1 VPDLLLLLAII
12 LAALV
17 YDFFNGF
24 NDCANAIAT
33 TVSTRALSPRAAII
47 MAWILNFLGAMSH
60 TAVATT
66 VGKGVIDPQQAS
78 LTLVLAALIGASAW
92 TGLASFSGI
101 PVSVTHSLIGGLLG
115 AGIVASGFEIILVKG
130 INKIL
135 LAMILSPIFGFLGG
149 LLLIVAVSWAFKGSS
164 FRKVNR
170 RFKRWQILSAA
181 WMAFSHGM
189 NDAQNAMGIIA
200 MALVSYG
207 ALATFEVPLWVM
219 IICATAM
226 ALGTSVGGW
235 KVIKTMGSKVF
246 KLQPVHGFSAET
258 SAATV
263 IAGMSFIGAPISTT
277 HVISTAIMGAG
288 SAQGLSA
295 VRWGIVRNIVIAW
308 IVTIPAS
315 AAAAGLLY
323 FLIRLFFL

>member
-1 VPDLLLLLAII
+1 VLDLILLIAII

-33 TVSTRALSPRAAII
+33 TVSTRALSPRAAIL
-47 MAWILNFLGAMSH
+47 MAWVLNFLGAMSH
-60 TAVATT
+60 TAVAAT
-66 VGKGVIDPQQAS
+66 VGKGVIDPQYAS
-78 LTLVLAALIGASAW
+78 LPLVLVALIGASVW
-92 TGLASFSGI
+92 TGMASFSGI

-115 AGIVASGFEIILVKG
+115 AGVVATGLKIVVLKG

-135 LAMILSPIFGFLGG
+135 LAMIFSPILGFLGG
-149 LLLIVAVSWAFKGSS
+149 LLLITLVSWL
-164 FRKVNR
+164 FRNSPYRRVNR
-170 RFKRWQILSAA
+170 NFKRWQILSAA

-207 ALATFEVPLWVM
+207 ALAAFEVPLWVM
-219 IICATAM
+219 IVCATAM

-258 SAATV
+258 SAAAV
-263 IAGMSFIGAPISTT
+263 IAGMSFMGAPISTT

-288 SAQGLSA
+288 SSQGLSA
-295 VRWGIVRNIVIAW
+295 VRWGIVKNILIAW

-315 AAAAGLLY
+315 GAVAGLLY
-323 FLIRLFFL
+323 FVFRIFS

>member
-1 VPDLLLLLAII
+1 VHDLLLLLAII

-33 TVSTRALSPRAAII
+33 TVSTRALTPRVAIV
-47 MAWILNFLGAMSH
+47 MAWVLNFFGALSN

-78 LTLVLAALIGASAW
+78 LPLVLVALIGASVW

-115 AGIVASGFEIILVKG
+115 AGIVASGFKIILLHG
-130 INKIL
+130 IKKII
-135 LAMILSPIFGFLGG
+135 LAMFLSPIFGFLGG
-149 LLLIVAVSWAFKGSS
+149 LLLIVAVSWFFKNSS
-164 FRKVNR
+164 FRMVNR
-170 RFKRWQILSAA
+170 SFKRLQILSAA

-207 ALATFEVPLWVM
+207 ALATFKVPLWVM
-219 IICATAM
+219 ITCASAM
-226 ALGTSVGGW
+226 ALGTSIGGW

-258 SAATV
+258 SAAAV
-263 IAGMSFIGAPISTT
+263 IAGMSLIGAPISTT
-277 HVISTAIMGAG
+277 HVISTAIMGSGA
-288 SAQGLSA
+288 SQGLSA
-295 VRWGIVRNIVIAW
+295 VRWGIVKNIIIAW

-315 AAAAGLLY
+315 GVVAGLLY
-323 FLIRLFFL
+323 FIYRLLG

>member
-1 VPDLLLLLAII
+1 VHDLLLLLAII

-33 TVSTRALSPRAAII
+33 TVSTRALSPRFAIV
-47 MAWILNFLGAMSH
+47 MAWVLNFFGALSH

-66 VGKGVIDPQQAS
+66 VGKGVIDPQQVS
-78 LTLVLAALIGASAW
+78 LTLVLVALIGASAW
-92 TGLASFSGI
+92 TGMASFSGI

-115 AGIVASGFEIILVKG
+115 AGIVASGFKIIILQG
-130 INKIL
+130 INKII

-149 LLLIVAVSWAFKGSS
+149 LLLIVVVSWIFKNSS
-164 FRKVNR
+164 FRTVNR
-170 RFKRWQILSAA
+170 HFKRWQILSAA

-219 IICATAM
+219 IACASAM
-226 ALGTSVGGW
+226 ALGTGVGGW

-258 SAATV
+258 SAAAV
-263 IAGMSFIGAPISTT
+263 IAGMSLLGTPISTT
-277 HVISTAIMGAG
+277 HVISAAIMGSG
-288 SAQGLSA
+288 SSSRLSA
-295 VRWGIVRNIVIAW
+295 VRWGIVKKIVIAW
-308 IVTIPAS
+308 IITIPAAGAVS
-315 AAAAGLLY
+315 ALLY
-323 FLIRLFFL
+323 FIVKSLL

>member
-1 VPDLLLLLAII
+1 LGDLILLVAII
-12 LAALV
+12 VAALV

-33 TVSTRALSPRAAII
+33 TISTRALSPRAAII
-47 MAWILNFLGAMSH
+47 MAWVLNFFGALSH
-60 TAVATT
+60 TAVAAT
-66 VGKGVIDPQQAS
+66 VGKGVVDPQQVS
-78 LTLVLAALIGASAW
+78 LTLVLVALIGASTW

-115 AGIVASGFEIILVKG
+115 AGIVASGIEIILFKG
-130 INKIL
+130 MKKIV
-135 LAMILSPIFGFLGG
+135 LAMILSPILGFLGG
-149 LLLIVAVSWAFKGSS
+149 LLLIVLVSWVSRNS
-164 FRKVNR
+164 PFRKVNR

-207 ALATFEVPLWVM
+207 ALATFEVPLWVI

-226 ALGTSVGGW
+226 ALGTSLGGW

-258 SAATV
+258 SAAAV
-263 IAGMSFIGAPISTT
+263 IAGMSLIGAPISTT
-277 HVISTAIMGAG
+277 HVISAAIMGSG
-288 SAQGLSA
+288 SSHGLSA
-295 VRWGIVRNIVIAW
+295 VRWGIVKNIVIAW

-315 AAAAGLLY
+315 ALIAGVLY
-323 FLIRLFFL
+323 FIVKLLS

>member
-1 VPDLLLLLAII
+1 VSDLILLLAII
-12 LAALV
+12 AAALV

-33 TVSTRALSPRAAII
+33 TVSTRALSPRTAIL
-47 MAWILNFLGAMSH
+47 MAWVLNFFGALSH
-60 TAVATT
+60 TAVAAT
-66 VGKGVIDPQQAS
+66 VGKGVIDPEQVS
-78 LTLVLAALIGASAW
+78 LSLVLVALIGASVW
-92 TGLASFSGI
+92 TGMASFSGI

-115 AGIVASGFEIILVKG
+115 AGIVASGFKIIMVQG
-130 INKIL
+130 IRKII
-135 LAMILSPIFGFLGG
+135 LAMILSPILGFVGG
-149 LLLIVAVSWAFKGSS
+149 LVLIVLISWTFKNSS
-164 FRKVNR
+164 FRTVNLH
-170 RFKRWQILSAA
+170 FKRWQILSAA

-207 ALATFEVPLWVM
+207 TLATFKVPLWVM
-219 IICATAM
+219 FACATAM
-226 ALGTSVGGW
+226 ALGTSIGGW
-235 KVIKTMGSKVF
+235 RVIKTMGSKVF

-258 SAATV
+258 SAAAV

-288 SAQGLSA
+288 SSSRLSA

-308 IVTIPAS
+308 IITIPA
-315 AAAAGLLY
+315 AGLVAALLY
-323 FLIRLFFL
+323 MIMHSLF

>member
-1 VPDLLLLLAII
+1 VADLLLLLAII

-33 TVSTRALSPRAAII
+33 TVSTRALTPRAAII
-47 MAWILNFLGAMSH
+47 MAWVLNFFGALSH

-115 AGIVASGFEIILVKG
+115 AGIVASGFEIILLKG
-130 INKIL
+130 INKII
-135 LAMILSPIFGFLGG
+135 LAMILSPILGFLGG
-149 LLLIVAVSWAFKGSS
+149 SLLIVVVSWLFKDSS

-200 MALVSYG
+200 LALVSYG

-315 AAAAGLLY
+315 AAVAGLLY
-323 FLIRLFFL
+323 FVFKLAS

>member
-47 MAWILNFLGAMSH
+47 MAWVLNFFGALSH

-66 VGKGVIDPQQAS
+66 VGKGVIDPQHVS
-78 LTLVLAALIGASAW
+78 LTLVLVALIGASVW
-92 TGLASFSGI
+92 TGMASFSGI

-115 AGIVASGFEIILVKG
+115 TGIVASGFEIILLQG

-149 LLLIVAVSWAFKGSS
+149 LLLIVVVSWVFKNSS
-164 FRKVNR
+164 FRTVNR

-189 NDAQNAMGIIA
+189 NDAQNAMGVIA

-207 ALATFEVPLWVM
+207 ALVTFEVPLWVM
-219 IICATAM
+219 IVCASAM

-235 KVIKTMGSKVF
+235 KVIKTMGTKVF

-263 IAGMSFIGAPISTT
+263 IAGMSLIGAPISTT
-277 HVISTAIMGAG
+277 HVISTAIMGSG
-288 SAQGLSA
+288 SSQKLSA

-315 AAAAGLLY
+315 GAVAGLLY
-323 FLIRLFFL
+323 LILRHVF

>member
-1 VPDLLLLLAII
+1 MPDLLLLLAII

-47 MAWILNFLGAMSH
+47 MAWVLNFFGALSH
-60 TAVATT
+60 TAVAAT
-66 VGKGVIDPQQAS
+66 VGKGVVDPQQVS
-78 LTLVLAALIGASAW
+78 LTLVLVALIGASAW
-92 TGLASFSGI
+92 TGMASFSGI

-115 AGIVASGFEIILVKG
+115 AGIVASGIQIIMVKG
-130 INKIL
+130 ISKIL
-135 LAMILSPIFGFLGG
+135 LAMILSPICGFLGG
-149 LLLIVAVSWAFKGSS
+149 WLLILAVSWVFKNSS
-164 FRKVNR
+164 FRRVNR

-219 IICATAM
+219 IACATAM

-258 SAATV
+258 SAAAV
-263 IAGMSFIGAPISTT
+263 IAGMSLFGAPISTT
-277 HVISTAIMGAG
+277 HVISTAIMGSG
-288 SAQGLSA
+288 SARGLST
-295 VRWGIVRNIVIAW
+295 VRWGIVKNIVIAW

-315 AAAAGLLY
+315 ALIAGILY
-323 FLIRLFFL
+323 FIVQLLS

>member
-1 VPDLLLLLAII
+1 MSDLLLLLAII

-33 TVSTRALSPRAAII
+33 TVSTRALTPRAAII
-47 MAWILNFLGAMSH
+47 MAWVLNFFGALSH
-60 TAVATT
+60 TAVAAT
-66 VGKGVIDPQQAS
+66 VGKGVIDPQQVS

-115 AGIVASGFEIILVKG
+115 AGIVASGPQIIVLKG
-130 INKIL
+130 IKKIV
-135 LAMILSPIFGFLGG
+135 LAMILSPILGFLGG
-149 LLLIVAVSWAFKGSS
+149 VFLIVVVSWIFKNSS
-164 FRKVNR
+164 FRRVNHSFR
-170 RFKRWQILSAA
+170 RWQILSAA

-207 ALATFEVPLWVM
+207 TLATFRVPLWVM
-219 IICATAM
+219 LLCASAM
-226 ALGTSVGGW
+226 ALGTSIGGW

-246 KLQPVHGFSAET
+246 KLQPVHGFAAET

-263 IAGMSFIGAPISTT
+263 IAGMSLIGAPISTT

-288 SAQGLSA
+288 SSRRLSA
-295 VRWGIVRNIVIAW
+295 VRWGIVRNIIIAW

-323 FLIRLFFL
+323 FLFKLF

>member
-1 VPDLLLLLAII
+1 MTDFILLLAII

-33 TVSTRALSPRAAII
+33 TVSTRALTPRAAII
-47 MAWILNFLGAMSH
+47 MAWLLNFFGALSH
-60 TAVATT
+60 TAVAAT
-66 VGKGVIDPQQAS
+66 VGKGVIDPQHVS
-78 LTLVLAALIGASAW
+78 LTLVLAALIGASMW

-115 AGIVASGFEIILVKG
+115 AGIVAQGFEIIVWKG
-130 INKIL
+130 IKKII
-135 LAMILSPIFGFLGG
+135 LAMIFSPILGFLGG
-149 LLLIVAVSWAFKGSS
+149 LFLIVLVSWIFKNSS
-164 FRKVNR
+164 FRRVNHSFR
-170 RFKRWQILSAA
+170 RWQILSAA
-181 WMAFSHGM
+181 WMAYSHGM
-189 NDAQNAMGIIA
+189 NDAQNAMGVIA

-207 ALATFEVPLWVM
+207 TLATFKIPLWVM
-219 IICATAM
+219 LACATAM
-226 ALGTSVGGW
+226 ALGTSIGGW
-235 KVIKTMGSKVF
+235 KVIRTMGSKMF

-258 SAATV
+258 SAAAV
-263 IAGMSFIGAPISTT
+263 IAGMSLIGAPISTT

-288 SAQGLSA
+288 SSHRLSA

-315 AAAAGLLY
+315 AVAAGLLY
-323 FLIRLFFL
+323 LVFRIAW

>member
-1 VPDLLLLLAII
+1 MHDLLLLLAII

-47 MAWILNFLGAMSH
+47 MAWVLNFFGALSH
-60 TAVATT
+60 TAVAAT
-66 VGKGVIDPQQAS
+66 VGKGVVDPQQVS
-78 LTLVLAALIGASAW
+78 LTLVLVALIGASAW
-92 TGLASFSGI
+92 TGMASFSGI

-115 AGIVASGFEIILVKG
+115 AGIVASGWEIIMVKG
-130 INKIL
+130 MTKIL
-135 LAMILSPIFGFLGG
+135 LAMVISPICGFVGG
-149 LLLIVAVSWAFKGSS
+149 LLLIVAVSWIFKGSS

-170 RFKRWQILSAA
+170 NFKRWQILSAA

-219 IICATAM
+219 IACATAM
-226 ALGTSVGGW
+226 ALGTSLGGW
-235 KVIKTMGSKVF
+235 RVIRTMGSKVF

-258 SAATV
+258 SAAAV
-263 IAGMSFIGAPISTT
+263 IAGMSLIGTPISTT
-277 HVISTAIMGAG
+277 HVISTAIMGSG
-288 SAQGLSA
+288 SSRGLST
-295 VRWGIVRNIVIAW
+295 VRWGIVKNIVIAW
-308 IVTIPAS
+308 IITIPAS
-315 AAAAGLLY
+315 AFIAGLLY
-323 FLIRLFFL
+323 FIVKLLS

>member
-1 VPDLLLLLAII
+1 MPDLLLLLAII

-47 MAWILNFLGAMSH
+47 MAWVLNFFGALSH

-66 VGKGVIDPQQAS
+66 VGKGVIDPQHVS
-78 LTLVLAALIGASAW
+78 LALVLVALIGASVW
-92 TGLASFSGI
+92 TGMASVSGI

-115 AGIVASGFEIILVKG
+115 AGIVASGFEIILLQG

-149 LLLIVAVSWAFKGSS
+149 LLLIVVVSWVFKNSS
-164 FRKVNR
+164 FRTVNR

-189 NDAQNAMGIIA
+189 NDAQNAMGVIA

-207 ALATFEVPLWVM
+207 ALVTFEVPLWVM
-219 IICATAM
+219 IVCASAM

-258 SAATV
+258 SAAAV
-263 IAGMSFIGAPISTT
+263 IAGMSLFGAPISTT
-277 HVISTAIMGAG
+277 HVISTAIMGSG
-288 SAQGLSA
+288 SSHGLSA
-295 VRWGIVRNIVIAW
+295 VRWGIVKNIVIAW
-308 IVTIPAS
+308 IITIPAS
-315 AAAAGLLY
+315 ALIAGILY
-323 FLIRLFFL
+323 FVVKLLS

>member
-1 VPDLLLLLAII
+1 MLDLILLLAII

-33 TVSTRALSPRAAII
+33 TVSTRALSPRAAIL
-47 MAWILNFLGAMSH
+47 MAWVLNFLGAMSH
-60 TAVATT
+60 TAVAAT
-66 VGKGVIDPQQAS
+66 VGKGVINPQYVS
-78 LTLVLAALIGASAW
+78 LPLVLAALIGASVW
-92 TGLASFSGI
+92 TGMASFSGI

-115 AGIVASGFEIILVKG
+115 AGVVATGLKIVVLKG
-130 INKIL
+130 INKIV
-135 LAMILSPIFGFLGG
+135 LAMIVSPILGFLGG
-149 LLLIVAVSWAFKGSS
+149 LLLITLVSWL
-164 FRKVNR
+164 FRNSPYRRVNR
-170 RFKRWQILSAA
+170 NFKRWQILSAA

-207 ALATFEVPLWVM
+207 ALAAFEVPLWVM
-219 IICATAM
+219 IACATAM

-258 SAATV
+258 SAAAV
-263 IAGMSFIGAPISTT
+263 IAGMSLMGAPISTT

-288 SAQGLSA
+288 SSQGLSA
-295 VRWGIVRNIVIAW
+295 VRWGIVKNILIAW

-315 AAAAGLLY
+315 GAVAGLLY
-323 FLIRLFFL
+323 FVFRIFS

>member
-1 VPDLLLLLAII
+1 MSDLILLVAII
-12 LAALV
+12 AAALI

-33 TVSTRALSPRAAII
+33 TISTRALSPRAAIL
-47 MAWILNFLGAMSH
+47 MAWVLNFLGALSH
-60 TAVATT
+60 TAVAATM
-66 VGKGVIDPQQAS
+66 GKGVIDPQQVS
-78 LTLVLAALIGASAW
+78 LTLVLVALIGASVW
-92 TGLASFSGI
+92 TGMASFSGI

-115 AGIVASGFEIILVKG
+115 AGIVASGFKIIVFQG
-130 INKIL
+130 IKKIVV
-135 LAMILSPIFGFLGG
+135 AMLLSPIFGFLGG
-149 LLLIVAVSWAFKGSS
+149 LLLIVIVSWIFKNSS
-164 FRKVNR
+164 FRTVNR
-170 RFKRWQILSAA
+170 HFKRWQILSAA

-219 IICATAM
+219 LACATAM

-263 IAGMSFIGAPISTT
+263 IAGMSLFGAPISTT

-288 SAQGLSA
+288 SSSRLSA

-308 IVTIPAS
+308 IVTIPAAGTV
-315 AAAAGLLY
+315 AALLY
-323 FLIRLFFL
+323 LLVQSLS